1 MISTRSLQDIDRA
14 FTAFKFGSPEHIKDY
29 SSSSKLISGSMRRSN
44 YLSRK
49 SIWNYWTVVVEH
61 VVSPAGIDP
70 IGSSR
75 IAEGS
80 GAKVKE
86 TAAVLSP
93 LSASTCIL

>member
-1 MISTRSLQDIDRA
+1 M
-14 FTAFKFGSPEHIKDY
+14 
-29 SSSSKLISGSMRRSN
+29 
-44 YLSRK
+44 
-49 SIWNYWTVVVEH
+49 VVEH